1 MIIVNDLRIG
11 NIVSYNGYVYRIG
24 ALSKDFPFLDTD
36 EFGFNIITY
45 NNIHGV
51 ELTPELLKACGFIES
66 KRIKGGFTIEGFEID
81 LDYIT
86 QDKIGYEFEYKFGLS
101 DKWNL
106 VHVKYLHQ
114 LQNLIYTLTG
124 KELNTQP

>member
-1 MIIVNDLRIG
+1 MISVNDLRIG
-11 NIVSYNGYVYRIG
+11 NIVSYNGYVYRIS

-51 ELTPELLKACGFIES
+51 ELTPEILEKCGAVDGVFNIYNKLTLEFDFGNDFWLC
-66 KRIKGGFTIEGFEID
+66 KEDEILVIFENIK
-81 LDYIT
+81 
-86 QDKIGYEFEYKFGLS
+86 
-101 DKWNL
+101 
-106 VHVKYLHQ
+106 HLHQ
-114 LQNLIYTLTG
+114 LQNLYFFLTG